1 MAKPVLLLL
10 PGTLCDSALWAYQ
23 TESLSHRVTCVHGDV
38 SRFDNLPDLA
48 AELLRQLPSRFAV
61 AGLSYGGIVAF
72 ELLRQARDRITG
84 LALLNTTA
92 RLPAPETREKQLRF
106 LQMADRGQ
114 FREITT
120 DHLKDAMLHPRSRQD
135 QRLREEILAM
145 AERIGVAGFINQ
157 TRAQLQRPDSRPDLP
172 SVRCPVLIMTG
183 REDRVCNVALHEE
196 MAALI
201 PGSTLEIIPE
211 CGHLSTME
219 QSETVTQAML
229 RWLDTIYPE

>member
-1 MAKPVLLLL
+1 
-10 PGTLCDSALWAYQ
+10 
-23 TESLSHRVTCVHGDV
+23 
-38 SRFDNLPDLA
+38 
-48 AELLRQLPSRFAV
+48 
-61 AGLSYGGIVAF
+61 
-72 ELLRQARDRITG
+72 
-84 LALLNTTA
+84 
-92 RLPAPETREKQLRF
+92 
-106 LQMADRGQ
+106 
-114 FREITT
+114 
-120 DHLKDAMLHPRSRQD
+120 
-135 QRLREEILAM
+135 M